1 MSSYDSSFAP
11 PPAPLIPSDLKTSS
25 FQTSRP
31 KVINSTVTQ
40 TTNAAA
46 PVTINAASGLITTFA
61 LTTAVD
67 ATETFTVNNSFVSA
81 GNVIIATPTG
91 NTGTQGMPSV
101 SIDNQAS
108 GSFVINL
115 TNVGAAAFNGQIVI
129 SFLVV

>member
-40 TTNAAA
+40 SASAA
-46 PVTINAASGLITTFA
+46 PVTINAASGLITTAA

-67 ATETFTVNNSFVSA
+67 ATETFTVNNSFVSP
-81 GNVIIATPTG
+81 GNVIIATATG
-91 NTGTQGMPSV
+91 NTGSQGMPSV

-108 GSFVINL
+108 GSFVLNI
-115 TNVGAAAFNGQIVI
+115 TNVGAAVFNGRIVV